1 MFKDM
6 SGVIESPLMPAVRA
20 VQQNPHIQCYVG
32 MALRA
37 GFLHFVTALEW
48 RYFRPQTPRNQFLE
62 FFAMEFKDLPFG
74 VACIDSRMV
83 PPGAVDALL
92 AEVQLKRAAEGQLM
106 VLGGSGPDR
115 FPFSGPNVHFV
126 EYVPGHWAYQN
137 NRALED
143 QKRDEERAAANLE
156 TERPE
161 PPNLPPIPDGALTL
175 STIFQ
180 SRQ

>member
-6 SGVIESPLMPAVRA
+6 TDVVESPLLPAVRV

-32 MALRA
+32 MAMRA

-83 PPGAVDALL
+83 PPGAVEAVL
-92 AEVQLKRAAEGQLM
+92 AEMQLKLAADGQM
-106 VLGGSGPDR
+106 RVLGGSGPDV
-115 FPFSGPNVHFV
+115 FPFFGPNVHFI
-126 EYVPGHWAYQN
+126 EYVSGHWAYQN
-137 NRALED
+137 DRALED
-143 QKRDEERAAANLE
+143 QKRAEERAAADLE
-156 TERPE
+156 TQRPE
-161 PPNLPPIPDGALTL
+161 PADLPPIPEGAISL
-175 STIFQ
+175 STLFRT
-180 SRQ
+180 RQ